1 MSGPVFLRRKWI
13 YQTHF
18 SLQQHQYH
26 FLKVYCS
33 AVSGFLKNCDG
44 NFLIGDDLQLYC
56 WWAWHQCCH
65 CCVRWCGVR
74 LIGKGRCRYSWK
86 RFEIALARWH
96 SGWITQVNIEG
107 TLVPRVYQDSDPYAP
122 TLWSL
127 IHRCESRAWDGKT
140 IQVYWGLQDFLFFLT
155 KLFYKHFFLFSF
167 NFLSD
172 MPHTQ

>member
-1 MSGPVFLRRKWI
+1 MNKHTCADTTSQK
-13 YQTHF
+13 F
-18 SLQQHQYH
+18 SAASYWD
-26 FLKVYCS
+26 
-33 AVSGFLKNCDG
+33 LKNCD
-44 NFLIGDDLQLYC
+44 DDFFWLAMIFSC
-56 WWAWHQCCH
+56 TIETWWAWCQCCH

-74 LIGKGRCRYSWK
+74 LIGKGRCRYSRK
-86 RFEIALARWH
+86 RFEVAPARWC

-107 TLVPRVYQDSDPYAP
+107 ALAPRVYQDSDPYAP
-122 TLWSL
+122 TLRSL
-127 IHRCESRAWDGKT
+127 IHRCESHTWDGKT